1 MSKRNKAAYSQAE
14 EKRAKRIFRNIIIV
28 LLAMGI
34 LLIVGFSFM

>member
-14 EKRAKRIFRNIIIV
+14 EKRAMRIFRNIIIV